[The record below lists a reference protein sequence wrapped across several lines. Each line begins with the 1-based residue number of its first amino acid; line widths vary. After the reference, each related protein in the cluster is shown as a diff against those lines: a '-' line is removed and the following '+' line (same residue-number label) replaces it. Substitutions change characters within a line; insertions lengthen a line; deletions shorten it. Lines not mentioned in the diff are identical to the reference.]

1 MDSNGDSHAIVPFR
15 HRHDGW
21 TPERQDRFLERLR
34 GTGCVTEA
42 CRAAGLSTTSA
53 YRAFHRMPGFA
64 AGWQQA
70 LAARKPMLEDA
81 AFERAVRGQ
90 LQPLTRLGKV
100 IGQRRQYSDSLLRFL
115 IEREDRRELRAAQA
129 VAPTRGGARGA
140 PIVKAA
146 TREETTEVILKKLE
160 FVEKRLKAEERA
172 KELAFAERM
181 RREGK
186 AP

>member
-1 MDSNGDSHAIVPFR
+1 MESKSESRAIVPFR

-21 TPERQDRFLERLR
+21 TPERQDVFLERLR

-64 AGWQQA
+64 TAWEQA
-70 LAARKPMLEDA
+70 LAVRRPMLEDA
-81 AFERAVRGQ
+81 AFQRAVHGS

-115 IEREDRRELRAAQA
+115 IERQDRKRVAVPEDQAELERRVTEKWFTGETMAKNDRLLAERLD
-129 VAPTRGGARGA
+129 
-140 PIVKAA
+140 KLAA
-146 TREETTEVILKKLE
+146 TKK
-160 FVEKRLKAEERA
+160 KDERSEA
-172 KELAFAERM
+172 IAFAERM
-181 RREGK
+181 TREGR